1 MVDSGVAGRVAE
13 SLEARGIAVATFSD
27 IQGEPT
33 TDYVDAGVAAL
44 RAHEA
49 DGVVAVGGG
58 SPLDTGKAIAVM
70 ATNEGPLPD
79 YLGYHKIPEPGAAA
93 HRACPTTAGT
103 GSEVTR
109 VTVITDTSRD
119 VKMMILS
126 NHLMPQVALADFK
139 LTLTCPRGADRER
152 GRRLAHARDRV
163 LRVGEGEP
171 GDRRL
176 RAEGGR
182 LIGPNLRRAQADG
195 GDEEAREALMLGAM
209 LAGAAFSN
217 ASVALVH
224 GMSRPIGAH
233 FHVPHGL
240 CNAVL
245 LPDDHALVDRRRDGA
260 LRDDRAGDGLA
271 DGLDDAA
278 TGRSSTSSTRSTP
291 TSASRGS
298 ASSTGVERDHF
309 DRVKGDM
316 AEAALASGS
325 PGFNPRV
332 PDGGGDRRAVRRGLV
347 APLHPS
353 TIGAWRTRSTGRA
366 MTSSSIRRG
375 RSCRPTPTASRRSR
389 RCTG

>member
-1 MVDSGVAGRVAE
+1 MGLDVELHLPPDIQVGGGVSERAGDLAKGLGLQRVLVVTDPVMVDSGVAGRVTS
-13 SLEARGIAVATFSD
+13 SLEEAGIAVATFSD

-33 TDYVDAGVAAL
+33 TDYVDAGVEAL

-58 SPLDTGKAIAVM
+58 SPLDTAKAIAVM
-70 ATNEGPLPD
+70 ATNEGPLPE
-79 YLGYHKIPEPGAAA
+79 YLGYHKIPDPGLPLIAV
-93 HRACPTTAGT
+93 PTTAGT

-126 NHLMPQVALADFK
+126 NHLMPQVALADYK
-139 LTLTCPRGADRER
+139 LTLTCPAGLTANVGVDS
-152 GRRLAHARDRV
+152 LTHAIESYVSAKANPVTDGFA
-163 LRVGEGEP
+163 LK
-171 GDRRL
+171 
-176 RAEGGR
+176 AAR
-182 LIGPNLRRAQADG
+182 LIGQNLRRAQADG

-240 CNAVL
+240 SNAVL
-245 LPDDHALVDRRRDGA
+245 LPTITRWSINGA
-260 LRDDRAGDGLA
+260 KGRYATIAREMGVADAGA
-271 DGLDDAA
+271 SDDAA
-278 TGRSSTSSTRSTP
+278 TAALVDELDALNADLRVPRLGELE
-291 TSASRGS
+291 
-298 ASSTGVERDHF
+298 GVEREHF

-332 PDGGGDRRAVRRGLV
+332 PTAEEIV
-347 APLHPS
+347 ALYDE
-353 TIGAWRTRSTGRA
+353 AW
-366 MTSSSIRRG
+366 
-375 RSCRPTPTASRRSR
+375 
-389 RCTG
+389 

>member
-1 MVDSGVAGRVAE
+1 MGLDVELHLPPDIQVGGGVSERAGELAKGLGLQRVLVVTDPVMVDSGVAGRISS
-13 SLEARGIAVATFSD
+13 SLEEAGIAVATFSD

-33 TDYVDAGVAAL
+33 TDYVDAGVEAL

-58 SPLDTGKAIAVM
+58 SPLDTAKAIAVM
-70 ATNEGPLPD
+70 ATNEGPLPE
-79 YLGYHKIPEPGAAA
+79 YLGYHKIPEPGLPLIAV
-93 HRACPTTAGT
+93 PTTAGT

-126 NHLMPQVALADFK
+126 NHLMPVVALADFR
-139 LTLTCPRGADRER
+139 LTLTCPPGLTANVGVDS
-152 GRRLAHARDRV
+152 LTHAIESYVSAKANPVTD
-163 LRVGEGEP
+163 GFA
-171 GDRRL
+171 L
-176 RAEGGR
+176 RAAR
-182 LIGPNLRRAQADG
+182 LIGQNLRRAQADG

-240 CNAVL
+240 SNAVL
-245 LPDDHALVDRRRDGA
+245 LPTITRWSIDGA
-260 LRDDRAGDGLA
+260 RERYATIAREMGLA
-271 DGLDDAA
+271 DAGSSDDAA
-278 TGRSSTSSTRSTP
+278 TGALVEELDALNADLKVPRL
-291 TSASRGS
+291 GELE
-298 ASSTGVERDHF
+298 GVEREHF

-332 PDGGGDRRAVRRGLV
+332 PTAEEIV
-347 APLHPS
+347 ALYDE
-353 TIGAWRTRSTGRA
+353 AW
-366 MTSSSIRRG
+366 
-375 RSCRPTPTASRRSR
+375 
-389 RCTG
+389 

>member
-1 MVDSGVAGRVAE
+1 MGLSVELHLPADIHVGGGVSERAGELCKGIGVSRALVVTDPVMVDSGVAGRVAE
-13 SLEARGIAVATFSD
+13 HLESAGIATATFSE
-27 IQGEPT
+27 IHGEPT
-33 TDYVDAGVAAL
+33 TDYVDAGIAAL

-58 SPLDTGKAIAVM
+58 SPLDTAKAISVM
-70 ATNEGPLPD
+70 ATNEGPLPE
-79 YLGYHKIPEPGAAA
+79 YLGYHKIPRPGLPLVAV
-93 HRACPTTAGT
+93 PTTAGT

-126 NHLMPQVALADFK
+126 DHLMPRVALADYK
-139 LTLTCPRGADRER
+139 LTLTCPPGLTANVGVDS
-152 GRRLAHARDRV
+152 LTHAIESYVSAKANPVTD
-163 LRVGEGEP
+163 LLG
-171 GDRRL
+171 L
-176 RAEGGR
+176 RAAE
-182 LIGPNLRRAQADG
+182 LIGRNLRRAQRDG

-240 CNAVL
+240 SNAVL
-245 LPDDHALVDRRRDGA
+245 LPTVTRWSVGGA
-260 LRDDRAGDGLA
+260 QERYATIARSMGLA
-271 DGLDDAA
+271 DAGASDEQATTRLVDELDALNADL
-278 TGRSSTSSTRSTP
+278 GVPRL
-291 TSASRGS
+291 GELD
-298 ASSTGVERDHF
+298 GVEREHF

-332 PDGGGDRRAVRRGLV
+332 PTAEEIV
-347 APLHPS
+347 ALYDE
-353 TIGAWRTRSTGRA
+353 AF
-366 MTSSSIRRG
+366 
-375 RSCRPTPTASRRSR
+375 
-389 RCTG
+389 